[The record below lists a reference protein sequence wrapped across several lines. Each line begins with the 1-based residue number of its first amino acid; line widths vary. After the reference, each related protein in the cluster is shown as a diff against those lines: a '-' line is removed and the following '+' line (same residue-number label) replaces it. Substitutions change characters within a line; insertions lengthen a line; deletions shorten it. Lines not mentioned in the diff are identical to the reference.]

1 MTKKKKIII
10 MSSLVFLLAVTA
22 ILNVLLVNRNSTS
35 AKADAITTANYFTSY
50 RAERTSKRNEEL
62 LQLDNVI
69 ALYEPG
75 SEKYDQAVDMK
86 MKIVGIMENE
96 LVIETMVKSLGFSE
110 AVVSIGMDSDN
121 VNVFVNTNELD
132 TPAALSIYNLL
143 RNELGVPSTNII
155 IMPVY
160 TQI

>member
-10 MSSLVFLLAVTA
+10 MSSLVVLLAITA
-22 ILNVLLVNRNSTS
+22 VLNVLLVTNKSS
-35 AKADAITTANYFTSY
+35 ANADAIQTANYFSSY
-50 RAERTSKRNEEL
+50 RAERTSKRSEEL
-62 LQLDNVI
+62 LQIDSVI
-69 ALYEPG
+69 ELYEAG
-75 SEKYDQAVDMK
+75 SEKYNQAVDMK
-86 MKIVGIMENE
+86 LKIVGIMENE

-121 VNVFVNTNELD
+121 VNVFVNTDELD
-132 TPAALSIYNLL
+132 KTSALSIYNLL
-143 RNELGVPSTNII
+143 RNEMGISATNII

>member
-10 MSSLVFLLAVTA
+10 MTSLVLLLAVTA
-22 ILNVLLVNRNSTS
+22 VLNVLLVSRNSS
-35 AKADAITTANYFTSY
+35 AQADAITTANYFTSY
-50 RAERTSKRNEEL
+50 RSERTSKRNEEL

-143 RNELGVPSTNII
+143 RNELSIPSTNII

>member
-10 MSSLVFLLAVTA
+10 MSSLVFLLALTA
-22 ILNVLLVNRNSTS
+22 VLNVLLVNRKTN
-35 AKADAITTANYFTSY
+35 AQADAVTTANYFTSY
-50 RAERTSKRNEEL
+50 RAERTSKRSEEL
-62 LQLDNVI
+62 LQLDSVI
-69 ALYEPG
+69 ELYEKG
-75 SEKYDQAVDMK
+75 SEKYNQAVDMK

-96 LVIETMVKSLGFSE
+96 LVVETMVKSLGFTD

-121 VNVFVNTNELD
+121 VNVFINTNELD
-132 TPAALSIYNLL
+132 ATTALSVYNLL
-143 RNELGVPSTNII
+143 RNELGIPSTNII